1 MLNTMSSAF
10 EAAFAALRVVN
21 SLVLFVAHPLRCHSD
36 LMPFLLPGSRMPR
49 TASTVSVRIRRR
61 LVLTSVPAALGLL
74 CVASAAFGHD
84 FWIIPDMF
92 VIEGD
97 AMVHVQALSGTR
109 FPSGS
114 AVQADRIANARLVGV
129 DGETTI
135 RDMAVEGTALRL
147 HQKPASAG
155 QYLVAVAMTP
165 RTTRSTPAGLIRFL
179 RAEGG
184 AGEAARLER
193 DQAFTQGDSLTYA
206 STSYAVTAVQVGKGG
221 PRAFS
226 LSTGFP
232 LQFVPLT
239 DPAHLHVGDTLQV
252 RVLGGGRAE
261 AGIVIDATGS
271 LNNSAT
277 PAAALI
283 SFVAGSD
290 GVVQVPLTK
299 SGPWMLRSAYVARRA
314 GASSSEWDVARGTY
328 VFNVSAHH

>member
-1 MLNTMSSAF
+1 
-10 EAAFAALRVVN
+10 
-21 SLVLFVAHPLRCHSD
+21 
-36 LMPFLLPGSRMPR
+36 MPR

-92 VIEGD
+92 AIEGD

-193 DQAFTQGDSLTYA
+193 DQTFTQGDSLTYA

-221 PRAFS
+221 PRALS
-226 LSTGFP
+226 LSTG
-232 LQFVPLT
+232 
-239 DPAHLHVGDTLQV
+239 
-252 RVLGGGRAE
+252 
-261 AGIVIDATGS
+261 
-271 LNNSAT
+271 
-277 PAAALI
+277 
-283 SFVAGSD
+283 AGSD